1 MTHRVLSFSN
11 RKIWFGHRKST
22 KMDFRFYVKSPQT
35 CDLGSVGI
43 NQIYF
48 SFCLLRGENT
58 LALSWHIFFQTY
70 FCFKCLVATSIL
82 LKNGIC
88 TWIKSLICTSSCLSL
103 REGCGGTLQP
113 KPTHIGSFVLGVSSV
128 FPGFMNEQR
137 TSTKP
142 SDSVWIISAR
152 NLIITEI
159 NTFLHKKQ
167 RIVLQLPNV
176 DSCQSEHTKQTKN
189 KKVKTTS

>member
-1 MTHRVLSFSN
+1 MTQRVLSFSN
-11 RKIWFGHRKST
+11 RKIWFGHRKSS
-22 KMDFRFYVKSPQT
+22 KMDFRRKITTNLWFGLSGK
-35 CDLGSVGI
+35 
-43 NQIYF
+43 NQICF

-70 FCFKCLVATSIL
+70 FCFKCIVATSIL

-103 REGCGGTLQP
+103 HEGCGGTLQA
-113 KPTHIGSFVLGVSSV
+113 KPAHIGSFVLGVSSV
-128 FPGFMNEQR
+128 FPGFMNKQR
-137 TSTKP
+137 TSTQP

-159 NTFLHKKQ
+159 NTFLHKK
-167 RIVLQLPNV
+167 
-176 DSCQSEHTKQTKN
+176 
-189 KKVKTTS
+189 

>member
-1 MTHRVLSFSN
+1 
-11 RKIWFGHRKST
+11 
-22 KMDFRFYVKSPQT
+22 MDFRFYVKSPQT

-113 KPTHIGSFVLGVSSV
+113 KPAHMSFSV
-128 FPGFMNEQR
+128 PHFMNEQR

-159 NTFLHKKQ
+159 NKLLHKKQ
-167 RIVLQLPNV
+167 WIVLPV